1 MLAYL
6 HVRGLA
12 LLDDVALELGPGMNV
27 LTGET
32 GAGKSIIVDAL
43 TLLRGARGRAEL
55 VRKGASS
62 ARVEAQFELD
72 DSSRARIEEAVSS
85 LDLDPSWREGL
96 VIERVVGKA
105 GRGRSVIHS
114 RLTTQGMLER
124 VGGELVDI
132 CSQHEYHS
140 LTNVSRH
147 LDLLD
152 AYAGLDR
159 VDGPRR
165 QYTAAYEAWHGCT
178 RSLAALRERT
188 REGVARAD
196 YLRFQIE
203 EIERVAP
210 IPGEYEALR
219 ERLTLLRDAQRW
231 VAFARQAHEML
242 YEADD
247 AIAARLA
254 GLVDEARRGPGSSHL
269 LAEIGEQLSTAQIAC
284 EEAASAANRF
294 AAEVEIEPGELD
306 LAEERLHELESL
318 RRKHRV
324 DLDELAE
331 RAETMRAELTELD
344 NADEHL
350 EALAA
355 REQELRARLSEHAK
369 VLSDARRGA
378 SAELARAIEGEL
390 RALHLADARL
400 EVRVA
405 ELAEPGPR
413 GADQVEFLFT
423 ANRGEAAAPLTKVAS
438 GGELSRVLLAFKGVL
453 ATGDHITTYV
463 FDEVDAGVGGAVAE
477 AIGRRLYAASRG
489 RQVLCIT
496 HLPQIAA
503 FADAHFR
510 VDKVALE
517 GRTVTRVERLD
528 DDARVEELARML
540 GGARVTASARDHAV
554 QLIAEATRAPGDD
567 GAKGPRAKTKT
578 STPPAKAKATTKT
591 ASTTATPTASVKRAA
606 KPALGAEVKGG
617 AGTQAKK
624 GAKAKTGSKAKAT
637 SKAKTT
643 GERPAKATKSGRGRR
658 ARAED

>member
-6 HVRGLA
+6 HIRGLA

-43 TLLRGARGRAEL
+43 TLLRGARGRGEL
-55 VRKGASS
+55 VRKGAKA

-72 DSSRARIEEAVSS
+72 EGSRERVEAALAE
-85 LDLDPSWREGL
+85 LDLDPSWREAL

-114 RLTTQGMLER
+114 RLTTLGMLER

-152 AYAGLDR
+152 AYAGLDSAE
-159 VDGPRR
+159 GPRR
-165 QYTAAYEAWHGCT
+165 GYTEVYERWHACK
-178 RSLAALRERT
+178 RSLSDLERRT
-188 REGVARAD
+188 REGIDRAD
-196 YLRFQIE
+196 YLRYQIE

-210 IPGEYEALR
+210 EPGEYGALR
-219 ERLTLLRDAQRW
+219 DRITLLRDAQRW
-231 VAFARQAHEML
+231 VSFAREAHEVL

-254 GLVDEARRGPGSSHL
+254 GLVDEARRGPGSSQL

-284 EEAASAANRF
+284 EEAASAATRF
-294 AAEVEIEPGELD
+294 AAEIEIEPGELD
-306 LAEERLHELESL
+306 LAEERLHELEGL

-331 RAETMRAELTELD
+331 RAQAMHRELAELE

-350 EALAA
+350 AALGSREA
-355 REQELRARLSEHAK
+355 ELRAQLAELAAA
-369 VLSDARRGA
+369 LSDARLSA
-378 SAELARAIEGEL
+378 SARLGKAIEAEL

-400 EVRVA
+400 EVR
-405 ELAEPGPR
+405 LLPLTEPGPT
-413 GADQVEFLFT
+413 GADRVEFLFT
-423 ANRGEAAAPLTKVAS
+423 ANRGEPAQPLTKVAS

-453 ATGDHITTYV
+453 ATGDHIATYV

-477 AIGRRLYAASRG
+477 AIGRRLYAASRE

-503 FADAHFR
+503 FADTHFR
-510 VDKVALE
+510 VDKLARD

-528 DDARVEELARML
+528 EQARIDELARML
-540 GGARVTASARDHAV
+540 GGARVKASAREHAV
-554 QLIAEATRAPGDD
+554 QLIAEAKRPSPVQKNRSKD
-567 GAKGPRAKTKT
+567 R
-578 STPPAKAKATTKT
+578 PP
-591 ASTTATPTASVKRAA
+591 SRAA
-606 KPALGAEVKGG
+606 KA
-617 AGTQAKK
+617 
-624 GAKAKTGSKAKAT
+624 
-637 SKAKTT
+637 
-643 GERPAKATKSGRGRR
+643 RRGQPP
-658 ARAED
+658 E

>member
-1 MLAYL
+1 
-6 HVRGLA
+6 
-12 LLDDVALELGPGMNV
+12 MNV

-55 VRKGASS
+55 VRKGAKA

-72 DSSRARIEEAVSS
+72 KGSRERVAAALAE

-114 RLTTQGMLER
+114 RLTTLGMLER

-152 AYAGLDR
+152 AYAGLDSAE
-159 VDGPRR
+159 GPRWH
-165 QYTAAYEAWHGCT
+165 YTEAYERWHACK
-178 RSLAALRERT
+178 RSLCELEQRT
-188 REGVARAD
+188 REGTDRAD
-196 YLRFQIE
+196 YLRYQIE

-210 IPGEYEALR
+210 EPGEYGALR
-219 ERLTLLRDAQRW
+219 DRITLLRDAQRW
-231 VAFARQAHEML
+231 VSFAREAHEML

-254 GLVDEARRGPGSSHL
+254 GLVDEARRGPGSSQL

-284 EEAASAANRF
+284 EEAASAATRF
-294 AAEVEIEPGELD
+294 AAEIEIEPGELD
-306 LAEERLHELESL
+306 LAEERLHELEGL
-318 RRKHRV
+318 RRKHRI

-331 RAETMRAELTELD
+331 RARAMHTELAELE

-350 EALAA
+350 AALGSREAELRSQLEELAA
-355 REQELRARLSEHAK
+355 VLRDARQSASARL
-369 VLSDARRGA
+369 G
-378 SAELARAIEGEL
+378 RAIEAEL

-400 EVRVA
+400 EVRLVA
-405 ELAEPGPR
+405 LAEPGPAGTDR
-413 GADQVEFLFT
+413 VEFLFT
-423 ANRGEAAAPLTKVAS
+423 ANRGEPAQPLTKVAS

-453 ATGDHITTYV
+453 ATGDHIATYV

-477 AIGRRLYAASRG
+477 AIGRRLYAASRE

-503 FADAHFR
+503 FADTHFR
-510 VDKVALE
+510 VDKLARD
-517 GRTVTRVERLD
+517 GRTVTCVERLD
-528 DDARVEELARML
+528 EQARIDELARML
-540 GGARVTASARDHAV
+540 GGARVKASAREHAV
-554 QLIAEATRAPGDD
+554 QLIAEAKRPLPVQKDRSKECPPS
-567 GAKGPRAKTKT
+567 GA
-578 STPPAKAKATTKT
+578 AKA
-591 ASTTATPTASVKRAA
+591 R
-606 KPALGAEVKGG
+606 
-617 AGTQAKK
+617 
-624 GAKAKTGSKAKAT
+624 
-637 SKAKTT
+637 
-643 GERPAKATKSGRGRR
+643 RGQPPK
-658 ARAED
+658 

>member
-6 HVRGLA
+6 HIRGLA

-43 TLLRGARGRAEL
+43 TLLRGARGRGEL
-55 VRKGASS
+55 VRKGAKA
-62 ARVEAQFELD
+62 ARVEAQFELGEG
-72 DSSRARIEEAVSS
+72 SRERVAVALAE
-85 LDLDPSWREGL
+85 LDLDPSWREAL

-114 RLTTQGMLER
+114 RLTTLGMLER

-152 AYAGLDR
+152 AYAGIDR
-159 VDGPRR
+159 ANGPRR
-165 QYTAAYEAWHGCT
+165 AYIEAYERWHACK
-178 RSLAALRERT
+178 RSLCELEQRT
-188 REGVARAD
+188 REGIDRAD
-196 YLRFQIE
+196 YLRYQIE

-210 IPGEYEALR
+210 EPGEYEALR
-219 ERLTLLRDAQRW
+219 DRITLLRDAQRW
-231 VAFARQAHEML
+231 ASFAREAHEVL

-254 GLVDEARRGPGSSHL
+254 GLVDEARRGPGSSQL

-284 EEAASAANRF
+284 EEAASAATRF
-294 AAEVEIEPGELD
+294 AAEIEIEPGELD
-306 LAEERLHELESL
+306 LAEERLHELEGL
-318 RRKHRV
+318 RRKHRL

-331 RAETMRAELTELD
+331 RAQAMHAELAELE

-350 EALAA
+350 AALGSREA
-355 REQELRARLSEHAK
+355 ELRAQLGELAAM
-369 VLSDARRGA
+369 LSDARQSA
-378 SAELARAIEGEL
+378 SARLGKAIEAEL
-390 RALHLADARL
+390 RALHLADAHL
-400 EVRVA
+400 EVRLLP
-405 ELAEPGPR
+405 LAEPGPV
-413 GADQVEFLFT
+413 GADRVEFLFT
-423 ANRGEAAAPLTKVAS
+423 ANRGEPAQPLTKVAS

-453 ATGDHITTYV
+453 ATGDHIATYV

-477 AIGRRLYAASRG
+477 AIGRRLYAASRE

-503 FADAHFR
+503 FADTHFR
-510 VDKVALE
+510 VDKLARD

-528 DDARVEELARML
+528 ERARIDELARML
-540 GGARVTASARDHAV
+540 GGARVKASAREHAV
-554 QLIAEATRAPGDD
+554 QLIAEARRPSSGSGQKNRSKD
-567 GAKGPRAKTKT
+567 R
-578 STPPAKAKATTKT
+578 PP
-591 ASTTATPTASVKRAA
+591 SRAA
-606 KPALGAEVKGG
+606 KA
-617 AGTQAKK
+617 
-624 GAKAKTGSKAKAT
+624 
-637 SKAKTT
+637 
-643 GERPAKATKSGRGRR
+643 RR
-658 ARAED
+658 DSPPE